1 MSRKQ
6 KRGLARIGA
15 GAVLLAAAWLLPLEG
30 WASLA
35 AFAVPYAVVGW
46 DVLWKAVRNILHG
59 QVFDEN
65 FLMALAT
72 VGAFATGE
80 YSEGVAVMLFY
91 QIGEWFQRYAVGRS
105 RKSITALM
113 DIRPDHANLVGPDG
127 TAQEVDPDEVSVG
140 STILVKPGERVP
152 LDGTVLDGD
161 SDFRRCLKPSA
172 LFRYVE
178 QVSADHAR
186 AYGMDHAFF
195 RERRSA
201 FLVGKQALRV
211 WRMPGRAE
219 KINLTTACEVFKKG
233 TMKRLT
239 TITSETGEKLA
250 LVDCRWMIVDTE
262 AGRIL
267 RTPGWTMPDF
277 QNDDLPEELPQIVHK
292 SQPLTAAG
300 ERRASYSMCDL
311 NGHINN
317 SLYLDIA
324 CDALPQEV
332 VEVAP
337 LSFASIKYHREVPM
351 GQTVQVFYAPS
362 GNGWYLLGRREEH
375 AAFEC
380 YLEFGG
386 SVTESLQK

>member
-1 MSRKQ
+1 MIL
-6 KRGLARIGA
+6 RGLCG
-15 GAVLLAAAWLLPLEG
+15 GVQPLFVEEREKTM
-30 WASLA
+30 S
-35 AFAVPYAVVGW
+35 
-46 DVLWKAVRNILHG
+46 
-59 QVFDEN
+59 
-65 FLMALAT
+65 
-72 VGAFATGE
+72 E
-80 YSEGVAVMLFY
+80 Y
-91 QIGEWFQRYAVGRS
+91 RS
-105 RKSITALM
+105 YTEHM
-113 DIRPDHANLVGPDG
+113 
-127 TAQEVDPDEVSVG
+127 
-140 STILVKPGERVP
+140 
-152 LDGTVLDGD
+152 TVLDGD

-195 RERRSA
+195 KERHSA

-219 KINLTTACEVFKKG
+219 KIALTTACETFKKG

-250 LVDCRWMIVDTE
+250 LVDCRWMAVDTE

-267 RTPGWTMPDF
+267 RTPGWNTPDF
-277 QNDDLPEELPQIVHK
+277 QNGDLPEELPQIVHK

-332 VEVAP
+332 VEAAP

-351 GQTVQVFYAPS
+351 GQSVQVFYAPS
-362 GNGWYLLGRREEH
+362 KEGWYVLGRREEH

-380 YLEFGG
+380 YLEFGE

>member
-1 MSRKQ
+1 MNL
-6 KRGLARIGA
+6 RGLCGGVQPLFIGK
-15 GAVLLAAAWLLPLEG
+15 GKNM
-30 WASLA
+30 S
-35 AFAVPYAVVGW
+35 
-46 DVLWKAVRNILHG
+46 
-59 QVFDEN
+59 
-65 FLMALAT
+65 
-72 VGAFATGE
+72 E
-80 YSEGVAVMLFY
+80 Y
-91 QIGEWFQRYAVGRS
+91 RS
-105 RKSITALM
+105 YTEQM
-113 DIRPDHANLVGPDG
+113 
-127 TAQEVDPDEVSVG
+127 
-140 STILVKPGERVP
+140 
-152 LDGTVLDGD
+152 TVLDGD

-195 RERRSA
+195 RERHNA

-219 KINLTTACEVFKKG
+219 KIDLNTACEVFKKG

-332 VEVAP
+332 VEAAP

-362 GNGWYLLGRREEH
+362 GNGWYVLGRREEH

-380 YLEFGG
+380 YLEFG
-386 SVTESLQK
+386 SAVTESLQK